1 MAGHEEE
8 EGDVIDFD
16 RISDQE
22 DDEEQQPRSVRAN
35 VLMFLVYIYRSSTN
49 AIKALLCG

>member
-1 MAGHEEE
+1 MERGEMVEHEEEE

-22 DDEEQQPRSVRAN
+22 DDEEHQPRSVSGN
-35 VLMFLVYIYRSSTN
+35 
-49 AIKALLCG
+49 